1 MIEGGNGSKL
11 GLAGDSSSE
20 NSVFFLKNDSIYARK
35 LGDSVPSYQS
45 RYNTVLGVNGPSFT
59 SNADNN
65 TAIGYQS
72 ANDRAQHNGSV
83 FVGAGAGYNV
93 IGRNSILVGKKPII
107 IGEDD
112 TIYEYNNVLTLG
124 NDTSIEDSDESVLL
138 GNNLMNFDKTSTSFI
153 QRKLSRNT
161 IIGHGNMNHAHDSV
175 LMGYK
180 NINEGRRSTVIGK
193 EIKNYGTDSLLIY
206 PKDESGNSINFEN
219 HEDSYINI
227 FGILTGSNDQLNIG
241 KNVNFTDNVTFEQPV
256 TVEDQL
262 NVLSNVVL
270 HSNLSVKHSVY
281 SEEIHVDQNIFVKG
295 SNVLKVLND
304 VSNSNAEFNQAV
316 LELNS
321 RTSFMTFDIAQLN
334 DKIENGEGGAADNFE
349 LLSNLIQ
356 QNYLET
362 SSNTSELDRVR
373 ASQTELEEYMGDT
386 IATQMDTQFN
396 SIIQKAIDG
405 TYIFNIIRDSTS
417 SFPSFAASSNLAY
430 YEDVEFYDG
439 PQPDLT
445 PIDYVF
451 GGAEERWYQAISEVE
466 LEPQSVHFRSLQLS
480 NVIMDKSNYF
490 RNHTYFQ
497 DRVVCSNNLA
507 VNENFFI
514 NGCIQSFSNQV
525 QINDNLLVHE
535 ALHVSDFVQTNA
547 IKANYNFNNYIKCFS
562 NLSFSNDWMVY
573 TSNNPNNSN
582 LMDLVFKGTNEGSE
596 GMETRF
602 TDFIPGQLNFTGQ
615 HRCSFSNLQMKT
627 NVENQSGYIVSSTGV
642 YSDLNDNESINID
655 DAIPIVAL
663 SDRAYDKT
671 IFGVISED
679 EDIAFPDS
687 DNRRCF
693 QIGTVQF
700 KTPNKKKSKKIIVNS
715 VGEGCVWVCDQAGDI
730 RNGDL
735 IVTSDSP
742 GLGMKQADDLIHSYT
757 VAKATCDAIF
767 SPGIT
772 KKFIGCTYKF

>member
-1 MIEGGNGSKL
+1 MIEGGTAKL

-93 IGRNSILVGKKPII
+93 VGRNSILVGKKPII

-138 GNNLMNFDKTSTSFI
+138 GNNVMNFDKTSTSFI

-175 LMGYK
+175 LIGYK

-193 EIKNYGTDSLLIY
+193 GVKNYGTDSLLIN
-206 PKDESGNSINFEN
+206 PKDENGNSINFEN

-241 KNVNFTDNVTFEQPV
+241 KNVNFKDTVTFKKPV

-262 NVLSNVVL
+262 EVHSDVFL

-281 SEEIHVDQNIFVKG
+281 AEEIDVEKNIFVRG

-316 LELNS
+316 TELNS

-334 DKIENGEGGAADNFE
+334 EKIENGEGGAAENFTI
-349 LLSNLIQ
+349 LSNMIRVNSLQ
-356 QNYLET
+356 T

-373 ASQTELEEYMGDT
+373 TSQIELEEYMGDT

-417 SFPSFAASSNLAY
+417 SFPSFAANSNLAY
-430 YEDVEFYDG
+430 YEDVKFYDG
-439 PQPDLT
+439 PQPELS

-451 GGAEERWYQAISEVE
+451 GGADENWYRAISEVE
-466 LEPQSVHFRSLQLS
+466 MEPQSAHFRSLQLS
-480 NVIMDKSNYF
+480 NVIMDRSNYF

-507 VNENFFI
+507 VNSNFFI
-514 NGCIQSFSNQV
+514 NGSIQSFSNQV

-535 ALHVSDFVQTNA
+535 ALHVSDFIQTNA
-547 IKANYNFNNYIKCFS
+547 IKADYNFNNYLKCFS
-562 NLSFSNDWMVY
+562 NLSFSNDWMIY
-573 TSNNPNNSN
+573 TSNNFNNSN

-596 GMETRF
+596 GLETRF

-615 HRCSFSNLQMKT
+615 HRCSFSNLI
-627 NVENQSGYIVSSTGV
+627 NVEKLSGYIVSSTGK
-642 YSDLNDNESINID
+642 YSDLNDSESIHID
-655 DAIPIVAL
+655 DAIPIVKL
-663 SDRAYDKT
+663 SERAYDKT
-671 IFGVISED
+671 VFGVISED

-687 DNRRCF
+687 GNRRCF

-700 KTPNKKKSKKIIVNS
+700 KTANKKKSKKIIVNS
-715 VGEGCVWVCDQAGDI
+715 VGEGCVWVCNQAGDI

-742 GLGMKQADDLIHSYT
+742 GLGMRQNDDLIHSYT

>member
-1 MIEGGNGSKL
+1 MIEGGNGTKL
-11 GLAGDSSSE
+11 GLVGDSSSE

-45 RYNTVLGVNGPSFT
+45 RYNTVFGVNGPSLA

-93 IGRNSILVGKKPII
+93 VGRNSILVGKKPII

-112 TIYEYNNVLTLG
+112 TIYEYNNVLNIG

-153 QRKLSRNT
+153 TKKLSRNT
-161 IIGHGNMNHAHDSV
+161 VIGHGNMNHAHDSI

-180 NINEGRRSTVIGK
+180 NINEARRSIVIGK
-193 EIKNYGTDSLLIY
+193 NVENYGSNSLLVY
-206 PKDESGNSINFEN
+206 PKDANGSSANFVN
-219 HEDSYINI
+219 HTDSYVNI

-241 KNVNFTDNVTFEQPV
+241 KNVNFTDTVTFEKEV
-256 TVEDQL
+256 TMQDKLEA
-262 NVLSNVVL
+262 LSNVIM
-270 HSNLSVKHSVY
+270 HSNLSVKHSVF
-281 SEEIHVDQNIFVKG
+281 SEEIHADENIFVQG
-295 SNVLKVLND
+295 SNVLQVLNA
-304 VSNSNAEFNQAV
+304 VSTSNAEFNQAV
-316 LELNS
+316 TELNS

-334 DKIENGEGGAADNFE
+334 EKIVNGEGGAADNFIQ
-349 LLSNLIQ
+349 LSNLIRI
-356 QNYLET
+356 NTLHAA
-362 SSNTSELDRVR
+362 SNTTEIDRINTNQV
-373 ASQTELEEYMGDT
+373 ELEEYMDDAIT
-386 IATQMDTQFN
+386 NQMDTQFN

-417 SFPSFAASSNLAY
+417 SFPSFGAESNIAY
-430 YEDVEFYDG
+430 YEKVEFYDG
-439 PQPDLT
+439 PQPELS

-451 GGAEERWYQAISEVE
+451 GGAEEKWYKGVTEVE
-466 LEPQSVHFRSLQLS
+466 LEPESVHFRSLQLS

-490 RNHTYFQ
+490 RNHTYFE

-507 VNENFFI
+507 VNGNFFI
-514 NGCIQSFSNQV
+514 NGAIQSFSNQV

-535 ALHVSDFVQTNA
+535 ALHVSDFIQTNA
-547 IKANYNFNNYIKCFS
+547 VKANYNFNNYIKCFS

-573 TSNNPNNSN
+573 TSNNANNSN
-582 LMDLVFKGTNEGSE
+582 LMDLIFKGTNEGSE
-596 GMETRF
+596 GIETRF

-615 HRCSFSNLQMKT
+615 HRCSFSNLLMKT
-627 NVENQSGYIVSSTGV
+627 DLENLSGYIVSSTGK
-642 YSDLNDNESINID
+642 YSDLNDNESIHID

-663 SDRAYDKT
+663 AERAYDKT
-671 IFGVISED
+671 VFGVISED
-679 EDIAFPDS
+679 EDTAFPDS
-687 DNRRCF
+687 GNRRCF

-700 KTPNKKKSKKIIVNS
+700 KTANQKKSKKIIVNS
-715 VGEGCVWVCDQAGDI
+715 VGEGCVWVCNQAGDI

-742 GLGMKQADDLIHSYT
+742 GLGMRQDDDLIHSYT

-772 KKFIGCTYKF
+772 RKFIGCTYKF